1 MNQYY
6 LNLFVRFTCK
16 ILLRS
21 KALWVCALL
30 TFCCVNLFQ
39 IYFQSNF
46 IPDASPIG
54 FTAELRNY
62 AFPELMPYMSVY
74 LFSVLQT
81 IILLF
86 FFCCIFAQWTEKRVN
101 GCYFLSPGEQ
111 RGIYLGNN
119 IGLYIDFRGYGT
131 DVPVGWRIGSF
142 VME

>member
-1 MNQYY
+1 
-6 LNLFVRFTCK
+6 
-16 ILLRS
+16 
-21 KALWVCALL
+21 
-30 TFCCVNLFQ
+30 
-39 IYFQSNF
+39 
-46 IPDASPIG
+46 
-54 FTAELRNY
+54 
-62 AFPELMPYMSVY
+62 MPYMSVY

-86 FFCCIFAQWTEKRVN
+86 FSVAFLHN
-101 GCYFLSPGEQ
+101 GLKKGSMDVIFLSPGEQ

>member
-86 FFCCIFAQWTEKRVN
+86 FSVAFLHNGLKKGSMDVIFYRPESNV
-101 GCYFLSPGEQ
+101 E
-111 RGIYLGNN
+111 
-119 IGLYIDFRGYGT
+119 YI
-131 DVPVGWRIGSF
+131 
-142 VME
+142 